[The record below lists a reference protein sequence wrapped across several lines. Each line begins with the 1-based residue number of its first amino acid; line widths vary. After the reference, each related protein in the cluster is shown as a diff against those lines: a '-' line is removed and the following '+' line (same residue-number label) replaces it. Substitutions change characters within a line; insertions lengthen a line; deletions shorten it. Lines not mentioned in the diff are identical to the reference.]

1 MQCFLLAQ
9 ILSPLRAIAAAAACC
24 SFSFPLPPSHTRTHI
39 RLLVVRVFPF
49 AGHLLSSFAFA
60 LRRIA
65 SFCLR
70 DNKHHKSFFL
80 PNGTPRPAPLPLP
93 LYHYWLPLPLC
104 IFVSVSL
111 SSFRAAPLE
120 PFRRR
125 RQLAAS
131 VTPLFVFVF
140 RLGHRLLL
148 FAVCWP
154 LCRTALCRTG
164 QRHISTH
171 TLCLPLAARPLGPS
185 AQAAAG
191 SVSFLRFARFTALP
205 AALTDCIWQRLK
217 IVVETSLLRR
227 PFPAAVGLFIFV
239 ISLLR
244 RSLNG

>member
-9 ILSPLRAIAAAAACC
+9 ILSPLRAIAAAAACFVP
-24 SFSFPLPPSHTRTHI
+24 SPSLYLPPTHAHTYACC
-39 RLLVVRVFPF
+39 VVRVFPF

-60 LRRIA
+60 LRRFA

-80 PNGTPRPAPLPLP
+80 PNGTPRPAPLPPP

-104 IFVSVSL
+104 LFVSVSL

-120 PFRRR
+120 PLRRR

-131 VTPLFVFVF
+131 VSPLFVFVF

-154 LCRTALCRTG
+154 LCRTALRRTG
-164 QRHISTH
+164 QRHISTLSH
-171 TLCLPLAARPLGPS
+171 SLCLPL
-185 AQAAAG
+185 G
-191 SVSFLRFARFTALP
+191 SGRQ
-205 AALTDCIWQRLK
+205 C
-217 IVVETSLLRR
+217 
-227 PFPAAVGLFIFV
+227 
-239 ISLLR
+239 
-244 RSLNG
+244 

>member
-1 MQCFLLAQ
+1 MNTCFPCVLRVSAPAEKYAMLFVSADFISVTRHCRSCCLLFLL
-9 ILSPLRAIAAAAACC
+9 LLL
-24 SFSFPLPPSHTRTHI
+24 LPPTHAHTHTRA
-39 RLLVVRVFPF
+39 LLVVRVFPF
-49 AGHLLSSFAFA
+49 AGHLLSLFAFA

-93 LYHYWLPLPLC
+93 LYHYWLPFPLC
-104 IFVSVSL
+104 LFVSVSV

-131 VTPLFVFVF
+131 VSPLFVFVF

-171 TLCLPLAARPLGPS
+171 TLCLPLAAPPWGHQRRQR
-185 AQAAAG
+185 QAVLVFSGLRGSLRCLQRLQIVFG
-191 SVSFLRFARFTALP
+191 SV
-205 AALTDCIWQRLK
+205 
-217 IVVETSLLRR
+217 
-227 PFPAAVGLFIFV
+227 
-239 ISLLR
+239 
-244 RSLNG
+244 